1 MSEAPKSN
9 YTLPLWLALFLSL
22 GLWIGNR
29 LSTPFNQASLS
40 RNNREVQKLEDILNL
55 LDSRYVDKVNK
66 DSIFEKTISEM
77 LHKLDPHSNYIP
89 AKDMKAVNES
99 IEGKFGGIGVRFV
112 LLRDTICISNVIK
125 NSPSDIAGLKGG
137 DKIIEV
143 EGKKVASKKITNEK
157 VMSKLKGDE
166 GTFVNIKVLRGK
178 RIIPFKLKRALIP
191 IFSVTTSYMLNSS
204 TGYILIDQFS
214 VPTAEEF
221 REAAATL
228 KSKGMKKLIL
238 DLRNNGGGVLT
249 SATDI
254 ADEFLKENLVILKT
268 KGRSIGEQVYKS
280 TAGGILEDT
289 KVVVLINSNSA
300 SASEILAGALQDN
313 DRAII
318 VGRRS
323 FGKGLVQEDRKLR
336 DGSDLRIT
344 IARYYTPSGRCIQ
357 RPYKGSYEEYI
368 EDEERFT
375 NGEMYKP
382 DSTIFKDAPRF
393 KTKKG
398 RIVYGGGGI
407 TPDVFVPFDS
417 SGTSIYLTTLQWS
430 GAFNAFSFDY
440 VKDKRNKWSN
450 AAVFNSTFQV
460 DEALCLK
467 FAQFAKKYY
476 KIEINYSEFE
486 HSKKLIS
493 KLIKAEIARQLWT
506 EEGFNRVYNDYDKEI
521 KEALKQ
527 LK

>member
-9 YTLPLWLALFLSL
+9 YTLPLLLALFLSL
-22 GLWIGNR
+22 GLWIGHE
-29 LSTPFNQASLS
+29 LSTPFNKSS
-40 RNNREVQKLEDILNL
+40 FSKNNAEVQKLEDILNL
-55 LDSRYVDKVNK
+55 LDSRYVDKINK
-66 DSIFEKTISEM
+66 DSIFENTITEM

-89 AKDMKAVNES
+89 AKEMKAVNES

-125 NSPSDIAGLKGG
+125 DSPSDFAGVKGG

-143 EGKKVASKKITNEK
+143 EGKKVTGKKITNEK
-157 VMSKLKGDE
+157 VMEKLKGEE
-166 GTFVNIKVLRGK
+166 GTFVKIKVLRGK
-178 RIIPFKLKRALIP
+178 KVLTFKLKRGLIP
-191 IFSVTTSYMLNSS
+191 IFTVTSSYMINKT

-214 VPTAEEF
+214 IPTADEF
-221 REAAATL
+221 RQAAASL
-228 KSKGMKKLIL
+228 KDQGMKRLIL
-238 DLRNNGGGVLT
+238 DLRNNGGGVLS
-249 SATDI
+249 SATEI
-254 ADEFLKENLVILKT
+254 ADEFLEKDLVILKT

-280 TAGGILEDT
+280 TAGGMLENT
-289 KVVVLINSNSA
+289 KVVVIINSNSA

-313 DRAII
+313 DRAVI

-368 EDEERFT
+368 EDEERFA

-382 DSTIFKDAPRF
+382 DSSIFKNAPRF

-398 RIVYGGGGI
+398 RVVYGGGGI
-407 TPDVFVPFDS
+407 TPDIFVPFDS
-417 SGTSIYLTTLQWS
+417 SGTSIYMTTLQWS
-430 GAFNAFSFDY
+430 GAINAFAFDY
-440 VKDKRNKWSN
+440 VKDKRTKWKTAAEFNKN
-450 AAVFNSTFQV
+450 FNV
-460 DEALCLK
+460 DETLCMKL
-467 FAQFAKKYY
+467 AEFAKKNY
-476 KIEINYSEFE
+476 KVNIDYSDFD

-493 KLIKAEIARQLWT
+493 KILKAEIARQLWT
-506 EEGFNRVYNDYDKEI
+506 EEGFYRVLNESDNEI
-521 KEALKQ
+521 QEALKQ